1 MSQDDGNA
9 AFVMSG
15 GASPVKQPA
24 RHPLLPPL
32 AKNETLEGI
41 VSYDVCLPFHI
52 LVYYMKNSK
61 CMLTPVEK
69 NFLDDVVVMSFNSM
83 CMDAKFAC
91 YLINESDFIEIV
103 MSEIS
108 SSLETLPTKL
118 EPMDNLGNYNLVKQL
133 RNVSPLLLQE

>member
-1 MSQDDGNA
+1 
-9 AFVMSG
+9 MSG
-15 GASPVKQPA
+15 GASPVKSPV
-24 RHPLLPPL
+24 RHHLLPQT
-32 AKNETLEGI
+32 NETVEGI
-41 VSYDVCLPFHI
+41 ISYDVCLPFHI

-61 CMLTPVEK
+61 CMLTPCEK

-108 SSLETLPTKL
+108 SSLETLPQKL
-118 EPMDNLGNYNLVKQL
+118 QPMDNLGNYNLVK
-133 RNVSPLLLQE
+133 

>member
-1 MSQDDGNA
+1 M
-9 AFVMSG
+9 
-15 GASPVKQPA
+15 PKT
-24 RHPLLPPL
+24 
-32 AKNETLEGI
+32 NETMEGI
-41 VSYDVCLPFHI
+41 ISYDVCLPFHI

-61 CMLTPVEK
+61 CMLTPCEK

-118 EPMDNLGNYNLVKQL
+118 QPMDTLGNYNLVKQL
-133 RNVSPLLLQE
+133 KNVSPLLLQEQLADLLSSCKLLN